1 MKGRAESSECVM
13 IRICAL
19 MNRHRLSKKQDAH
32 GLRTPK
38 LHFFKIRARSAS
50 ECHGRPMHVLI
61 KPYIRARGPRVSE
74 PRVLGALYMAA
85 KPRGKE
91 ADSRCM

>member
-19 MNRHRLSKKQDAH
+19 MNRHRLSKEQDAH

-38 LHFFKIRARSAS
+38 LHFF
-50 ECHGRPMHVLI
+50 
-61 KPYIRARGPRVSE
+61 
-74 PRVLGALYMAA
+74 
-85 KPRGKE
+85 
-91 ADSRCM
+91 

>member
-32 GLRTPK
+32 GLGTPM
-38 LHFFKIRARSAS
+38 LHFFKS
-50 ECHGRPMHVLI
+50 ELDLQANVMGGLCTSL
-61 KPYIRARGPRVSE
+61 
-74 PRVLGALYMAA
+74 
-85 KPRGKE
+85 
-91 ADSRCM
+91 